1 MALSKNIKNSIF
13 WLNAMKIGIVFIGI
27 LTLISLFFN
36 SFSDLFSGNWD
47 AVLDK
52 NFSNQQWIRF
62 FSSKVIAG
70 FIYGI
75 KKTRK
80 KNFFNIWFP

>member
-13 WLNAMKIGIVFIGI
+13 WVNAVKIGIVLICI
-27 LTLISLFFN
+27 LTVISLFFN
-36 SFSDLFSGNWD
+36 SFSDLFSGNWE
-47 AVLDK
+47 AVFDK
-52 NFSNQQWIRF
+52 NFGNQQWIRF

-75 KKTRK
+75 YVSN
-80 KNFFNIWFP
+80 KNMK